1 MTIVNGEVL
10 VEKDKHTGALPGA
23 VLGCGNALLHRRS
36 GGGPARGD
44 HALPLTD
51 DELLSKYRD
60 CARCSFVHRSILR
73 SANLDG
79 VKGFAFAPNRRT
91 GSSRPAHWSVQ
102 RSPKNDESYSDT
114 NSSAAASSQS
124 HPFPLSHSNPSHTM
138 TAVFRN
144 EDLARK

>member
-60 CARCSFVHRSILR
+60 CVRCSFVHRSILR

-79 VKGFAFAPNRRT
+79 VKGFAFAPT
-91 GSSRPAHWSVQ
+91 GAP
-102 RSPKNDESYSDT
+102 
-114 NSSAAASSQS
+114 AAAAQLIGACSVAQKMMRATATQTRAQPPLRNPI
-124 HPFPLSHSNPSHTM
+124 PFPFHIRTRPTQ
-138 TAVFRN
+138 
-144 EDLARK
+144 